1 MENKSQKQNGFS
13 YVYSAKEQAELKKI
27 REKYTPPTEKEDK
40 MARLRRLDASVTRTA
55 QAVALALGVIGVL
68 MLGFGMSLIMTD
80 LGAGLGLTTELIM
93 PLGILIGVVGGILAG
108 LAYPMYHLIA
118 TRERRKI
125 APEILRLTDEL
136 MK

>member
-1 MENKSQKQNGFS
+1 MENKEQNGFQFT
-13 YVYSAKEQAELKKI
+13 YSAKDQAEIRKI
-27 REKYTPPTEKEDK
+27 REKYTTKAREEEDK
-40 MARLRRLDASVTRTA
+40 MERLRRLDAGVTQKA
-55 QAVALALGVIGVL
+55 QIISLLFGVIGAL
-68 MLGFGMSLIMTD
+68 ILGFGMSLIMSELPEH
-80 LGAGLGLTTELIM
+80 LGMQRNMAMAVGV
-93 PLGILIGVVGGILAG
+93 LIGVVGGALVG